1 MVSNNITINE
11 DANEWKTFAS
21 TYTVTD
27 RKEHLK
33 QREEYLQR
41 YLSLYKNMKCIWS
54 RKLDIS
60 YNEKQNFHLK
70 HTRYSHNHNYS

>member
-11 DANEWKTFAS
+11 DASEWKTCAS

-54 RKLDIS
+54 RNLDIS
-60 YNEKQNFHLK
+60 YGAKNKIFI
-70 HTRYSHNHNYS
+70 